1 MQLGAKRAVDARATL
16 LLGRGWC
23 KTQNAHEARPRPSFR
38 GQKAVSH
45 VVWTQIPSTVLPPGQ
60 MAKCENCDSV
70 HWQRQ
75 QSSIQVREPETW
87 VEKVKR
93 KWLQRTGPQ
102 VWLVLKLSSLRNVH
116 RTAPAPR
123 HSKPE
128 VLLPSNERTRRVFLP
143 INAMSLL
150 CKKIHF
156 HLGQFQSTENVVAS
170 LHFFGRCILVL
181 RHFFISIFDSFKWVL
196 KRFRVAFCLLCVK
209 KQFACSF
216 CPFIFLALASVPQ
229 FAEFLICDLLL
240 ISPCVCVSPAE
251 VEKSTRGPEKMSR
264 VRKKIWSSLQDV
276 SGQGKDCSK

>member
-75 QSSIQVREPETW
+75 QSSVQVREPETG

-102 VWLVLKLSSLRNVH
+102 VKVL
-116 RTAPAPR
+116 
-123 HSKPE
+123 
-128 VLLPSNERTRRVFLP
+128 
-143 INAMSLL
+143 
-150 CKKIHF
+150 
-156 HLGQFQSTENVVAS
+156 ENVAADKGPPQCWKTLFS
-170 LHFFGRCILVL
+170 RWSNAQPH
-181 RHFFISIFDSFKWVL
+181 DSA
-196 KRFRVAFCLLCVK
+196 R
-209 KQFACSF
+209 
-216 CPFIFLALASVPQ
+216 
-229 FAEFLICDLLL
+229 LLL
-240 ISPCVCVSPAE
+240 FLVVSRSLIS
-251 VEKSTRGPEKMSR
+251 
-264 VRKKIWSSLQDV
+264 SS
-276 SGQGKDCSK
+276 C

>member
-75 QSSIQVREPETW
+75 QSSVQVREPETG

-102 VWLVLKLSSLRNVH
+102 VLSNN
-116 RTAPAPR
+116 R
-123 HSKPE
+123 HCLACECHQCHEVATHNRSKSCKTKRAA
-128 VLLPSNERTRRVFLP
+128 PSNGKVNVKRVT
-143 INAMSLL
+143 A
-150 CKKIHF
+150 
-156 HLGQFQSTENVVAS
+156 TV
-170 LHFFGRCILVL
+170 
-181 RHFFISIFDSFKWVL
+181 
-196 KRFRVAFCLLCVK
+196 RV
-209 KQFACSF
+209 QQHAC
-216 CPFIFLALASVPQ
+216 Q
-229 FAEFLICDLLL
+229 
-240 ISPCVCVSPAE
+240 
-251 VEKSTRGPEKMSR
+251 
-264 VRKKIWSSLQDV
+264 
-276 SGQGKDCSK
+276 